1 MKHKKEF
8 PLELSGLSAELCAGG
23 ISGALW
29 LSEGPLV
36 MFTLARGG
44 CYFIIFA
51 PGH

>member
-1 MKHKKEF
+1 MKHKKEI
-8 PLELSGLSAELCAGG
+8 SARIQVSAWLWVEG

-29 LSEGPLV
+29 LSEGPVV

-44 CYFIIFA
+44 CYFLIFA